1 MTKLQLQKA
10 RKSLGLTQVEAA
22 KRLGVSQ
29 SYFSLL
35 EKGER
40 LLSDKLA
47 EKAVRVFNLPPTVL
61 PIKGNL
67 DHLRPTTNQKFVKDL
82 AALNYPGYSHVKPSR
97 VKNPVQVLLTALSA
111 NNLEGRLVE
120 ALPWVLLEFSDL
132 EWKELVDA
140 AKLKDLQNRLGFL
153 TCLARKLAEK
163 SGDLKKAAVFKR
175 REQSLE
181 PSRLVKEDTF
191 CRQMTNSEK
200 QWILMNRSKEAEHW
214 NILSNISVEH
224 LNYAE

>member
-1 MTKLQLQKA
+1 MQKA
-10 RKSLGLTQVEAA
+10 RRNLGLTQVEAA

-40 LLSDKLA
+40 PLSDKLA
-47 EKAVRVFNLPPTVL
+47 KKVVRVFNLTPTVL

-67 DHLRPTTNQKFVKDL
+67 HHLKPTTNQKFVKDL

-132 EWKELVDA
+132 EWNELVDA

-153 TCLARKLAEK
+153 TCLARKLAER
-163 SGDLKKAAVFKR
+163 SGDPKKAAKFKR
-175 REQSLE
+175 REQLLE

-191 CRQMTNSEK
+191 CRQKMTSSER

-214 NILSNISVEH
+214 NILSNISAEH
-224 LNYAE
+224 LNYVE